1 MPHLPG
7 TLCAAIGGICGG
19 QNFNYCDRSII
30 LEDRDTCD
38 ACLRVCAK
46 QNLVEE
52 MGIGLREFSWP
63 DRWWIS
69 EENKMIEAADTEVT
83 RPKLILM
90 AQQQSI
96 SANAP
101 MYLLPQDADTHAL

>member
-1 MPHLPG
+1 MYPAD
-7 TLCAAIGGICGG
+7 AAQFMGIPS
-19 QNFNYCDRSII
+19 DRSII

-63 DRWWIS
+63 DRWWFS
-69 EENKMIEAADTEVT
+69 EENKMIEAADTDLEIDRMHDLFARVESEEY
-83 RPKLILM
+83 PH
-90 AQQQSI
+90 QDI
-96 SANAP
+96 SAAEWLTQQVGESRQNRAE
-101 MYLLPQDADTHAL
+101 